1 MRKDNKMKPVI
12 QNPIYDENHET
23 YDMEWLCEIFISTY
37 LDGTYQRLGGVD
49 RGSGWTLE
57 RSRKYI
63 LALLFGF
70 VKNEVMIVK
79 VDDALRFARGQIP
92 PDQESIKYF
101 TEIQKK
107 GNYEYV
113 SIDGNN
119 STSTINAFYND
130 ELSIPYPVGN
140 GTTVEKKFSELSR
153 RDRKAFERKTLRVWT
168 FRRIS
173 IVDMC
178 NEFRIQNEHETM
190 RNQEWRQAR
199 WSELSKFIRYEA
211 NSEDGLEIFTNLRGK
226 SLKELDKRGH
236 EEVLAQH
243 VLKVEK
249 NYKTPLNKKALD
261 DFYEAAPAVQPSTRK
276 SVCAV
281 LQIVANMS
289 RELGDKA
296 TVAKFS
302 KGDLFALFDIVQ
314 HMVERKD
321 ITVNNALSFFEW
333 FVKTTGEFKEESKA
347 ITEENQRELSFSWW
361 LERPTAKETYPKV
374 LNKLKNRLLQDEEA
388 LLQNGTFKKKRT
400 SADVFSDF
408 DMRKQLHKLQG
419 GKDRDGNPI
428 PFTDIYTN
436 AVEIDHV
443 KSVKDGGATVISNA
457 ELMSKA
463 ANRSKGSKSNSPHFD
478 HQGCDGTIFIGGN
491 NSETKE
497 E

>member
-1 MRKDNKMKPVI
+1 M
-12 QNPIYDENHET
+12 
-23 YDMEWLCEIFISTY
+23 
-37 LDGTYQRLGGVD
+37 
-49 RGSGWTLE
+49 
-57 RSRKYI
+57 
-63 LALLFGF
+63 
-70 VKNEVMIVK
+70 
-79 VDDALRFARGQIP
+79 P

-140 GTTVEKKFSELSR
+140 GKTVEKKFSELSR
-153 RDRKAFERKTLRVWT
+153 REQKAFKNKELRVWT

-178 NEFRIQNEHETM
+178 NEFRIQNEHEPM
-190 RNQEWRQAR
+190 GNQEWRQAR
-199 WSELSKFIRYEA
+199 WSELSKFIREEA
-211 NSEDGLEIFTNLRGK
+211 NSEDGLEIFTNLRGISSK
-226 SLKELDKRGH
+226 DLDKRGH

-249 NYKTPLNKKALD
+249 NYKPTLNKKALD
-261 DFYEAAPAVQPSTRK
+261 DFYEATPDVELSTRK
-276 SVCAV
+276 TVCGV
-281 LQIVANMS
+281 LQIVADMS
-289 RELGDKA
+289 RELGATA

-302 KGDLFALFDIVQ
+302 KGDLFALFDIAQ
-314 HMVERKD
+314 CTVERKD

-333 FVKTTGEFKEESKA
+333 FVKTTDEFKEESKTV
-347 ITEENQRELSFSWW
+347 TEENLREFSFSYW
-361 LERPTAKETYPKV
+361 LDRPAHSAMYRKV
-374 LNKLKNRLLQDEEA
+374 LNKLKNRLLQDEED

-408 DMRKQLHKLQG
+408 DMRKRLHKLQG
-419 GKDRDGNPI
+419 GKDRDGNDI

-443 KSVKDGGATVISNA
+443 TSVKDGGATVISNA
-457 ELMSKA
+457 ELMSKD
-463 ANRSKGSKSNSPHFD
+463 ANRSKGGKSNEPHFD
-478 HQGCDGTIFIGGN
+478 HQGFDDTIFIGGN